1 VHQQRCF
8 EAANIPAGRLAAA
21 SSSRSGSSS
30 STADSRFVVQ
40 THTHTQRERERERE
54 RETHVMIS
62 KPLCGCQPTIFS
74 TRLVGGPGSSA
85 VLRVFRSLLGSPKSC
100 ISRNGLHSTARHS
113 TVQYEYMDSLRAGD
127 TNTLLGRIRWL
138 SYVTTALCAY
148 TMSSV
153 LLQCNVVQ

>member
-1 VHQQRCF
+1 MICYTVADETRVHQQRCF

-40 THTHTQRERERERE
+40 THTQRERE

-113 TVQYEYMDSLRAGD
+113 TVRYSMSIWIVYGRAIQ
-127 TNTLLGRIRWL
+127 THF
-138 SYVTTALCAY
+138 
-148 TMSSV
+148 
-153 LLQCNVVQ
+153 